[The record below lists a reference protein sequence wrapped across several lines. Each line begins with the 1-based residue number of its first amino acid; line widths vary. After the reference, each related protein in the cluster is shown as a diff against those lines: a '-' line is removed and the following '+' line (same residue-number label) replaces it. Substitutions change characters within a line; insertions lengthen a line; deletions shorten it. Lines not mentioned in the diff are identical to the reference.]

1 MLLGQ
6 GCGLIRAHWIF
17 PVFDGA
23 ESGKCFCDPQPA
35 PFQHYATLWLAQEC
49 VRFGRVK
56 VGLVFGGRMGK
67 RRKTEGCWDL
77 MRCWNSGG
85 DGFNYCW
92 GLVRRGGGNG
102 CVYVCAC
109 RGFAV
114 CLRVGVHTL
123 LQEHAEIHCLWCSLL
138 CGLSSLSPT
147 LFPLLPCPSYPV
159 SLQLIVTAQNFGFD
173 YEKRH
178 KKA

>member
-1 MLLGQ
+1 M
-6 GCGLIRAHWIF
+6 IDA
-17 PVFDGA
+17 
-23 ESGKCFCDPQPA
+23 QP
-35 PFQHYATLWLAQEC
+35 PFQHYARLAQEC
-49 VRFGRVK
+49 VQFSLGCVGRFLV
-56 VGLVFGGRMGK
+56 VGSVK

-77 MRCWNSGG
+77 MRFWNSGG

-92 GLVRRGGGNG
+92 GLVQRGGGDG
-102 CVYVCAC
+102 CVCVCAR

-138 CGLSSLSPT
+138 CGLSLLSPT

-159 SLQLIVTAQNFGFD
+159 SLQLIVTAQNFVKAMVWT
-173 YEKRH
+173 KRRDI
-178 KKA
+178 KRLNFNDLQVSVSTLWGTRGNLSVKYTV